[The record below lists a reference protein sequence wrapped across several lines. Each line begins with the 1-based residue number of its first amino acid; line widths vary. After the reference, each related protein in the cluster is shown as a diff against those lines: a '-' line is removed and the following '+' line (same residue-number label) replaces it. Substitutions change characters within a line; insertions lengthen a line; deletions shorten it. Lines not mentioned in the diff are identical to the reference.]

1 MYLCA
6 EFIDA
11 GTETT
16 DTSLEWIM
24 ANLVRNPSL
33 QEKLAEELGN
43 SQIDKPYLKA
53 VVLEGLRRHPPA
65 QSLVHHAAIEDSSVG
80 GYTIPKGM
88 NIDYGVASVNWNA
101 EIWRDPME
109 FKPERFLPGGEGE
122 EIDVTGSKKIQ
133 MLTFGAGRRICPG
146 MNLALLHL
154 EFFIG
159 NLVRK
164 FRWEAIG
171 EVDMTEKSE
180 LTVSMETPL
189 SARISPRF

>member
-16 DTSLEWIM
+16 YTSLEWIM
-24 ANLVRNPSL
+24 ANLVRKPSL

-43 SQIDKPYLKA
+43 SEIDKPYLKA

-65 QSLVHHAAIEDSSVG
+65 QFLVHHAAIEDTSVE

-88 NIDYGVASVNWNA
+88 NIDYGVASENWNA

-122 EIDVTGSKKIQ
+122 EVDVTGSKKIQ

-146 MNLALLHL
+146 LNLALLHL

-180 LTVSMETPL
+180 FSVSMETPL
-189 SARISPRF
+189 SARILPQF